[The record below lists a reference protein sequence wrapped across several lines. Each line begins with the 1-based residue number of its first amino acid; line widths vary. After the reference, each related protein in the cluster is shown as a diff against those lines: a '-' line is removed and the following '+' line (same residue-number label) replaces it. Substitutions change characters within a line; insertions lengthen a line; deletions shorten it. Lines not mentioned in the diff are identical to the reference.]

1 MLQQF
6 VGLGAA
12 QPALVRRREV
22 LKQQRK
28 DHGVERASRQAMDRA
43 AEAAQ
48 VGAQRVRRHLQGVG
62 RLQVQEVAVVDG
74 LSTAI
79 TPFITIQKN

>member
-28 DHGVERASRQAMDRA
+28 DHGVERASRQAMDGA
-43 AEAAQ
+43 AEAA
-48 VGAQRVRRHLQGVG
+48 
-62 RLQVQEVAVVDG
+62 
-74 LSTAI
+74 
-79 TPFITIQKN
+79 